1 MLSPTK
7 ALYLHPQK
15 QCKPK
20 VKTNFKCFLPN
31 GILFCATK
39 LMEMLGTLLIT
50 LLIVA
55 ICIVLLGV
63 KVFFVKGGKFPN
75 GHVSGNKAMRDR
87 GIGCVQSQDREAQKK
102 SRFSIDEL
110 EKTLNDSMN

>member
-7 ALYLHPQK
+7 ALYLHPQNSADK
-15 QCKPK
+15 SKNK
-20 VKTNFKCFLPN
+20 
-31 GILFCATK
+31 
-39 LMEMLGTLLIT
+39 LIT

-110 EKTLNDSMN
+110 EKALNDSMN

>member
-1 MLSPTK
+1 MLFTEWYSVLCNK
-7 ALYLHPQK
+7 INGNARYIIDNFVNSCYLH
-15 QCKPK
+15 
-20 VKTNFKCFLPN
+20 CFIGSKGL
-31 GILFCATK
+31 
-39 LMEMLGTLLIT
+39 
-50 LLIVA
+50 
-55 ICIVLLGV
+55 
-63 KVFFVKGGKFPN
+63 FVKGGKFPN

>member
-1 MLSPTK
+1 MQSKSKNKIQMRFAEWYSVLCNK
-7 ALYLHPQK
+7 INGNAWYIID
-15 QCKPK
+15 
-20 VKTNFKCFLPN
+20 NFVN
-31 GILFCATK
+31 SS
-39 LMEMLGTLLIT
+39 
-50 LLIVA
+50 

-63 KVFFVKGGKFPN
+63 KVFFVKGGRFPN

-87 GIGCVQSQDREAQKK
+87 GIGCVQSQDRDAQKK

>member
-7 ALYLHPQK
+7 ALYLHPQNSADK
-15 QCKPK
+15 S
-20 VKTNFKCFLPN
+20 KTNSKCFLSDD
-31 GILFCATK
+31 ILFCATN

-63 KVFFVKGGKFPN
+63 KVFFCE
-75 GHVSGNKAMRDR
+75 RR
-87 GIGCVQSQDREAQKK
+87 
-102 SRFSIDEL
+102 
-110 EKTLNDSMN
+110 